1 MHYGGHKLDPFQAD
15 ACKAIDDGHS
25 VIVAAPTGAGK
36 TVIAEYA
43 TEVCRK
49 RNRRIVYTAPIK
61 ALSNQKYRDFRALYG
76 EDVGIVTGDVVINST
91 APIVVMTTE
100 ILRNTIFEDISQL
113 HDIEY
118 VVFDEIHY
126 INDIERGTVWEES
139 IIFAP
144 QNIKLICLSATMPN
158 LRQFSD
164 WIASVREVPIQV
176 IEEHDRPVPLERM
189 VYMPGRDIG
198 TVDDLERTANNLQER
213 LKDIE
218 DEGGRRRRRRFR
230 PDNYDPT
237 ELIEHLA
244 DEDRLPALYFCFS
257 RRGCEER
264 ARLFRHY
271 GSLLSPNNSADILND
286 YDELCRTFD
295 ITDDARAMEFR
306 ELVEGGIAY
315 HHAGMLPTLKEVVER
330 LFTLGKIQLLLT
342 TETFAVGINMPA
354 RTVVFEG
361 LEKYDGVSV
370 RHLKAREYQQMS
382 GRAGRRG
389 IDEQGYVYATV
400 DPEFAR
406 MPEIR
411 HVLTGEPEAIESQFN
426 LSYSSILNLLDE
438 YGEMMFEVCRKS
450 FSNHQSTYRVREL
463 ETKRE
468 EAEQAGEALPSPKCI
483 HGYDAMEALT
493 QHQNMSL
500 VIEERIGELR
510 PARSRVKRKYS
521 GRRKKRDRIRRLAQ
535 LDRQEADI
543 KTQIREARCH
553 GCSNL
558 NECQMRYA
566 ALNKAA
572 KSVTTLGEE
581 IERVKHYHEAQIRA
595 RMALMER
602 LGYIEGLRVQ
612 PRGRVAQQIYG
623 YELAVTELML
633 AGYFERLDP
642 DSINVL
648 AVSMVFEAKRDGWFA
663 RVDDTRI
670 TRMLKSAEG
679 QVERARALEL
689 ECGVDTLSQPIEGK
703 LAAATLA
710 WSRGCEFDELQ
721 NYTSTPEGDIVRVF
735 RAAADLLRQMRRS
748 LSDHPTLPELLL
760 DAIKLLNR
768 DVVDAEQQLRKVLPG
783 AEPRDVASTADDASA
798 HDDSP
803 GESDGPRDE
812 EDAPEPS
819 TVLPSTDAAAS

>member
-1 MHYGGHKLDPFQAD
+1 MHYGGHKLDPFQTD
-15 ACKAIDDGHS
+15 ACKAIDAGHS

-76 EDVGIVTGDVVINST
+76 DEDVGIVTGDVVINAN

-100 ILRNTIFEDISQL
+100 ILRNTIFEDMSQL

-144 QNIKLICLSATMPN
+144 QTIKLICLSATMPN
-158 LRQFSD
+158 LQQFGD
-164 WIASVREVPIQV
+164 WIGSVREVPIQ
-176 IEEHDRPVPLERM
+176 IISETERPVPLEQK
-189 VYMPGRDIG
+189 VYMPGRGIA

-213 LKDIE
+213 QKDIE
-218 DEGGRRRRRRFR
+218 EEGGRRRRRRFR
-230 PDNYDPT
+230 ADNYDPT
-237 ELIEHLA
+237 ELIEHLY
-244 DEDRLPALYFCFS
+244 DEDRLPALYFSFS

-264 ARLFRHY
+264 ARLFRLN
-271 GSLLSPNNSADILND
+271 GSLLSPANSADILEN
-286 YDELCRTFD
+286 YDELCSTFD
-295 ITDDARAMEFR
+295 ITDDARAKEFR

-330 LFTLGKIQLLLT
+330 LFTLGKIQLLIT
-342 TETFAVGINMPA
+342 TETFSVGINMPA

-361 LEKYDGVSV
+361 LEKYDGISV

-400 DPEFAR
+400 DPELAQ
-406 MPEIR
+406 MHEIK
-411 HVLTGEPEAIESQFN
+411 HVLTGEAEPIESQFN

-438 YGEMMFEVCRKS
+438 YGAMMFEVCRKS

-463 ETKRE
+463 ERKRDE
-468 EAEQAGEALPSPKCI
+468 TERTRETLPKPKCI

-500 VIEERIGELR
+500 VIQEQVGELR
-510 PARSRVKRKYS
+510 PLRSRVKRKYS
-521 GRRKKRDRIRRLAQ
+521 GRRKKRERVRRLTQ
-535 LDRQEADI
+535 LDGQEAGI
-543 KTQIREARCH
+543 KTQIREASCH

-566 ALNKAA
+566 ALSKTAESA
-572 KSVTTLGEE
+572 TKLGEE
-581 IERVKHYHEAQIRA
+581 IERVRHYHEAQIRA
-595 RMALMER
+595 RMELMEQR
-602 LGYIEGLRVQ
+602 GYIEGLDVL
-612 PRGRVAQQIYG
+612 PRGRIAQQIYG
-623 YELAVTELML
+623 YELAVTELMMIGL
-633 AGYFERLDP
+633 FEKLDP
-642 DSINVL
+642 DETNVL
-648 AVSMVFEAKRDGWFA
+648 AVAMVFEAKRDGWFA
-663 RVDDTRI
+663 RMNDRSISKMVKT
-670 TRMLKSAEG
+670 AED
-679 QVERARALEL
+679 QLERVRALEL
-689 ECGVDTLSQPIEGK
+689 ECGVDTLSQAVDGK
-703 LAAATLA
+703 LSAAALA
-710 WSRGCEFDELQ
+710 WSRGCDFDDLQ
-721 NYTSTPEGDIVRVF
+721 KYTSASEGDIVRVF

-748 LSDHPTLPELLL
+748 LSDHPTLPDLLL
-760 DAIKLLNR
+760 DAIKRLNR
-768 DVVDAEQQLRKVLPG
+768 DIVDAEQQLRKVFPDAAG
-783 AEPRDVASTADDASA
+783 A
-798 HDDSP
+798 
-803 GESDGPRDE
+803 G
-812 EDAPEPS
+812 DAPLDPEAEG
-819 TVLPSTDAAAS
+819 AAAS